1 MEESPSKAVRMFLAM
16 DRMRRAWKG
25 INFCPELNK
34 SQFWT
39 LFHLYRGSWGR
50 EAQCRRKSFR
60 SNSSFLRGRGES
72 PDRMT
77 LSALAQIMQQSM
89 PAVSQRISRLE
100 EMGYVTRV
108 PDSQDKR
115 IVWISLSEPGREE
128 MKSACARMTETM
140 NSILNVLG
148 DDEIEFM
155 FQIFC
160 KLADA
165 METQRDAADS
175 RQAQNHE
182 KERKSC

>member
-39 LFHLYRGSWGR
+39 LFHLYRGSW
-50 EAQCRRKSFR
+50 
-60 SNSSFLRGRGES
+60 GRGES

-115 IVWISLSEPGREE
+115 IVWLSLSEPGREE

>member
-39 LFHLYRGSWGR
+39 LFHLYRGSWG
-50 EAQCRRKSFR
+50 Q
-60 SNSSFLRGRGES
+60 GEC

-115 IVWISLSEPGREE
+115 IVWLSLSGPGREL

-140 NSILNVLG
+140 DSILGVLEAG
-148 DDEIEFM
+148 ETGELFRYFDG
-155 FQIFC
+155 
-160 KLADA
+160 LADA
-165 METQRDAADS
+165 MEAQRDAADG
-175 RQAQNHE
+175 RQPQNHE

>member
-1 MEESPSKAVRMFLAM
+1 
-16 DRMRRAWKG
+16 
-25 INFCPELNK
+25 
-34 SQFWT
+34 
-39 LFHLYRGSWGR
+39 
-50 EAQCRRKSFR
+50 
-60 SNSSFLRGRGES
+60 
-72 PDRMT
+72 
-77 LSALAQIMQQSM
+77 
-89 PAVSQRISRLE
+89 
-100 EMGYVTRV
+100 
-108 PDSQDKR
+108 
-115 IVWISLSEPGREE
+115 

-165 METQRDAADS
+165 MEAQRDAADS

>member
-39 LFHLYRGSWGR
+39 LFHLYRGSCGT
-50 EAQCRRKSFR
+50 
-60 SNSSFLRGRGES
+60 GEC

-77 LSALAQIMQQSM
+77 LSALAQVMQQSM

-115 IVWISLSEPGREE
+115 IVWLSLSESGREE

-140 NSILNVLG
+140 HSILNVLG

-165 METQRDAADS
+165 MEAQRDAADS

>member
-39 LFHLYRGSWGR
+39 LFHLYRGSWG
-50 EAQCRRKSFR
+50 Q
-60 SNSSFLRGRGES
+60 GEC

-115 IVWISLSEPGREE
+115 IVWLSLSEPGREE

-165 METQRDAADS
+165 MEAQRDAADS

>member
-39 LFHLYRGSWGR
+39 LFHLYRGSWG
-50 EAQCRRKSFR
+50 Q
-60 SNSSFLRGRGES
+60 GEC

-115 IVWISLSEPGREE
+115 IVWLSLSESGREE

-155 FQIFC
+155 FQTLC

-165 METQRDAADS
+165 MDAQRDAADG
-175 RQAQNHE
+175 RQPQNHE